1 MKSITKLIELK
12 KIQSKTKNWKS
23 VGFIPTMG
31 AVHEGHLSLVRESK
45 NENDITVVSIYVNPT
60 QFNNRND
67 YENYPGDLEQDLA
80 LLTNAGVSYC
90 LLPTYDEL
98 YSDQYRFRVNETDH
112 SKIMEGKKRPGHFDG
127 VLTVVMK
134 LINAVK
140 PHRMYMGEKDYQQYK
155 LVKNMTDAFFM
166 NTKIILCPTIRESDG
181 LALSSRNERL
191 SKQERGI
198 APQFYRQLLTNNSPE
213 VITNELE
220 RIQFHVE
227 YIEEHSGR
235 RFGAV
240 RLGKVRLIDNVVL

>member
-1 MKSITKLIELK
+1 MKSITKLIELI

-31 AVHEGHLSLVRESK
+31 AIHEGHLSLVRQSK

-198 APQFYRQLLTNNSPE
+198 AHQFYHQLLTNNPPD
-213 VITNELE
+213 VITDELE
-220 RIQFHVE
+220 RKKFHVE
-227 YIEEHSGR
+227 YIEDHSGR

>member
-1 MKSITKLIELK
+1 VKSITKLIELK

>member
-1 MKSITKLIELK
+1 MQSITKLSELK

-31 AVHEGHLSLVRESK
+31 AIHEGHLSLVRQSK
-45 NENDITVVSIYVNPT
+45 SDNDNTVVSIYVNPT

-67 YENYPGDLEQDLA
+67 YENYPGDLDQDLA
-80 LLTNAGVSYC
+80 LLTNAGVNYC

-98 YSDQYRFRVNETDH
+98 YSDRYRFRVNETDY
-112 SKIMEGKKRPGHFDG
+112 SRIMEGKMRSGHFDG

-134 LINAVK
+134 LINVVK

-155 LVKNMTDAFFM
+155 LVKDMIDAFFM
-166 NTKIILCPTIRESDG
+166 NTKIILCSTIRESDG

-198 APQFYRQLLTNNSPE
+198 AHQFYHQLLTNNSPE
-213 VITNELE
+213 IITDELE
-220 RIQFHVE
+220 RIQFHVD

-240 RLGKVRLIDNVVL
+240 KLGKVRLIDNVVL

>member
-31 AVHEGHLSLVRESK
+31 AIHEGHLSLVRQSK

-181 LALSSRNERL
+181 LAISSRNERL

-198 APQFYRQLLTNNSPE
+198 APQFYLQLLTNNSPE

-220 RIQFHVE
+220 RIQFLVE